1 MEENENVVEE
11 TTQEQAVETV
21 DETKFES
28 AGDDSVIKVDLS
40 KPIENEDQEQT
51 TEAADGSADD
61 AGVVGSDESTDATPE
76 QEEVQPKTEA
86 QDAVLEEITDEE
98 PNEALKELVDEV
110 EEAVEEAEATGQ
122 PLPENIQKLV
132 DFMNDTGGTLE
143 DYVNLNRDYSGLDN
157 LTLLREYYKQTKP
170 HLNAEEIDFMMEDQ
184 FSFDEEMDEDR
195 DIKRKKLALKE
206 QVAQAKTTWRV

>member
-11 TTQEQAVETV
+11 TTQEQPVEKV
-21 DETKFES
+21 EESKFNS
-28 AGDDSVIKVDLS
+28 ADDDSVFKVDLS
-40 KPIENEDQEQT
+40 KLPTEPSDEQDQVENDRTNE
-51 TEAADGSADD
+51 S
-61 AGVVGSDESTDATPE
+61 GVVGSDEATEPAPE
-76 QEEVQPKTEA
+76 QEEVQAESETQESP
-86 QDAVLEEITDEE
+86 VLEEITDEE
-98 PNEALKELVDEV
+98 PNEALRELVDEV

-170 HLNAEEIDFMMEDQ
+170 HLDAEEIDFMMEDQ
-184 FSFDEEMDEDR
+184 FSYDEEMDEDR
-195 DIKRKKLALKE
+195 DIKRY
-206 QVAQAKTTWRV
+206 